1 MSTTTNNPRL
11 ADKYK
16 KEVVPALMKKF
27 SYKTVMQAPRLTKI
41 CLNRGVNG
49 AVTDKKLIDVAID
62 ELTNITGQKAVATM
76 SKKDISNFKLRKNMP
91 IGARVTLRGV
101 KMYEFLDRLV
111 SVSLPRVRDFKGIN
125 DKAFDGRGNYT
136 LGVTEQIIFPE
147 IDIDKVNKI
156 TGLDITFVTT
166 AGTNEEAF
174 ELLKELG
181 MPFKNIKKSEK
192 KFKIMLVHQKMTGH
206 FLIGK
211 WVVKKIS
218 GKSILIPHTIGPIKD
233 DKYNSY
239 IRVIFYL
246 NNGNQLA
253 LSDLRKFSKI
263 ILGDPDEIENS
274 SDLKM
279 LGPDALSNEFNAKY
293 LSPILKRKN
302 IPIKTALL
310 DQHIASGIGNIYAD
324 ESLFV
329 SKIHPLIK
337 TRELSQ
343 KNVIHLLD
351 SVKKV
356 LKKSLRLRG
365 TSSSDYRDTYGSKG
379 KYHQHRLVYNREGLP
394 CLICKTAIKRI
405 KIGQRSSHFCP
416 HCQKF
421 K

>member
-1 MSTTTNNPRL
+1 MSTTTNTPRL

-27 SYKTVMQAPRLTKI
+27 SYKTVMQTPRLTKI

-181 MPFKNIKKSEK
+181 MPFKTNKKS
-192 KFKIMLVHQKMTGH
+192 
-206 FLIGK
+206 
-211 WVVKKIS
+211 
-218 GKSILIPHTIGPIKD
+218 D
-233 DKYNSY
+233 N
-239 IRVIFYL
+239 
-246 NNGNQLA
+246 
-253 LSDLRKFSKI
+253 
-263 ILGDPDEIENS
+263 
-274 SDLKM
+274 
-279 LGPDALSNEFNAKY
+279 
-293 LSPILKRKN
+293 
-302 IPIKTALL
+302 
-310 DQHIASGIGNIYAD
+310 
-324 ESLFV
+324 
-329 SKIHPLIK
+329 
-337 TRELSQ
+337 
-343 KNVIHLLD
+343 
-351 SVKKV
+351 
-356 LKKSLRLRG
+356 
-365 TSSSDYRDTYGSKG
+365 
-379 KYHQHRLVYNREGLP
+379 
-394 CLICKTAIKRI
+394 
-405 KIGQRSSHFCP
+405 
-416 HCQKF
+416 
-421 K
+421 